1 MKDQNTSGLIFFICV
16 YLWLN
21 FLNEI
26 NLYFVRDD
34 AGLVAFGEEAF
45 DGFAAAIAVVEREV
59 IDPHRDKAVCE
70 SGLHIACELHCIRQS
85 VFAVVQRID
94 NRSVEML

>member
-34 AGLVAFGEEAF
+34 PGLVAF
-45 DGFAAAIAVVEREV
+45 V
-59 IDPHRDKAVCE
+59 
-70 SGLHIACELHCIRQS
+70 
-85 VFAVVQRID
+85 
-94 NRSVEML
+94 